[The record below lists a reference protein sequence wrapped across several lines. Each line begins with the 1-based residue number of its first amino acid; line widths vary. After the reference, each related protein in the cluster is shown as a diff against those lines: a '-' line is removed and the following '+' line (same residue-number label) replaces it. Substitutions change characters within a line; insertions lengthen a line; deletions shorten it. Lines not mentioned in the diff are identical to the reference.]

1 MTGPGSETGGFTY
14 DAEETSVALEQ
25 MTMARPM
32 AVLAAHLFD
41 RVSVSQTE
49 RRWGVEEG
57 AVTFRKTY
65 EQSMGALHHEFRAMD
80 ERLADFVAALTDAK
94 RALDD
99 ADNAAA
105 EEIIKT
111 RLRISPQEDQQV
123 SNEETEWSPGPYT
136 DSSGVEPINKES

>member
-1 MTGPGSETGGFTY
+1 MTGPESETEGFTY
-14 DAEETSVALEQ
+14 DAKETSIALAQ
-25 MTMARPM
+25 MSMARPM
-32 AVLAAHLFD
+32 AGVAAHLFD

-65 EQSMGALHHEFRAMD
+65 EQSMGALHHEFRAMT
-80 ERLADFVAALTDAK
+80 ERIVDFIEALDAAK

-111 RLRISPQEDQQV
+111 RMRISPQENQQV

-136 DSSGVEPINKES
+136 DSSGVKPIK